1 MKLTPV
7 VAQLRDR
14 VPFFA
19 RRVFGG
25 IDWEALEDSA
35 KLATPCAY
43 VIVGDSD
50 AERNKYQS
58 LVAQDVTDQ
67 FDVVVV
73 LDAPNGQDLE
83 RIDDVHMVRSLLSL
97 ALVGWKPMPDFDPI
111 EFVGGQLILQN
122 RARIVYRFSYLTEF
136 QLGRGDA
143 AGPAENWGDV
153 VRDELPMIDGIKF
166 ELDAIDPIADKNL
179 KYPGPDGR
187 IEITI
192 NQEFTSE

>member
-1 MKLTPV
+1 LSRSCATACP
-7 VAQLRDR
+7 
-14 VPFFA
+14 FA
-19 RRVFGG
+19 RRIFGG

-122 RARIVYRFSYLTEF
+122 RSASSIASPISPSSSSGGEMRRDRPRTGAMWYAMSSPARRHQVRIGRYRS
-136 QLGRGDA
+136 
-143 AGPAENWGDV
+143 
-153 VRDELPMIDGIKF
+153 DGGQKP
-166 ELDAIDPIADKNL
+166 EVPR
-179 KYPGPDGR
+179 PGWAY
-187 IEITI
+187 
-192 NQEFTSE
+192 